1 MPSTSAPPPSS
12 KQSLDNIHTNQD
24 LGNSANDGKPPLAPK
39 SLTSAS
45 IQATSPIM
53 DEEREENHNYTN
65 PATPGTNNANDDQ
78 MDSLHNVV
86 AGEEGG
92 TINLV
97 SKPTNQQTHFRSI
110 SNTPTVEAADFDTH
124 SHFGSPDRATPSS
137 FRDISSN
144 FGGDAMSTV
153 SSRLPLQIPSTHGLH
168 RLSISTAN
176 CSPNTGKVESIAMG
190 FAQMTGQFTIDSH
203 FIKKDSLSALR
214 DRVLYRI
221 PGTAASFSN
230 HKSNGLVYGGG
241 SLSTNVSH
249 HEKSA
254 KPSKLFFT
262 SAHKNL
268 TFSFLVNDGLPL
280 YNTPPTILFC
290 DLKLGVGESKT
301 FKYEILLPAVLPPS
315 HRGKVV
321 RFHYKLVIGVQHNVM
336 NATTRVLSVPFRFFN
351 RTNRKNRLVAPLIV
365 NTNPLIIFSMSRL

>member
-1 MPSTSAPPPSS
+1 MKVFCTLPQNGVFFAGELFTCQITLTNDGGGGSLAASSESTLLAAYRLSTTKQRPSVGSKDPNQSPNQADTTSSPSSYLGGLLRGFLSSSVLPSTSAPQESS
-12 KQSLDNIHTNQD
+12 KQSLDNINGNQD
-24 LGNSANDGKPPLAPK
+24 LENLAPDSTKDGKPPLAPK

-53 DEEREENHNYTN
+53 DEEREENQNYTS
-65 PATPGTNNANDDQ
+65 PLTAVTNNANDEQ
-78 MDSLHNVV
+78 MESLHNVV

-97 SKPTNQQTHFRSI
+97 SKPTNQQNHFRSI

-137 FRDISSN
+137 FREINSN

-153 SSRLPLQIPSTHGLH
+153 SSRLPLQIQSTHGLH

-221 PGTAASFSN
+221 PGTAASFSS

-254 KPSKLFFT
+254 KPSTLLFILPHKMLIFFT
-262 SAHKNL
+262 
-268 TFSFLVNDGLPL
+268 
-280 YNTPPTILFC
+280 
-290 DLKLGVGESKT
+290 
-301 FKYEILLPAVLPPS
+301 
-315 HRGKVV
+315 
-321 RFHYKLVIGVQHNVM
+321 
-336 NATTRVLSVPFRFFN
+336 
-351 RTNRKNRLVAPLIV
+351 
-365 NTNPLIIFSMSRL
+365 